1 MQRRALLLLPGLI
14 GCQRP
19 EPVASAVE
27 TVRIV
32 DLNRG
37 LITVEKVVKT
47 KAEWRKALLPTRYWV
62 MREAGTEQPF
72 TGEYDKYHGSG
83 HFACAGCRTVLFS
96 GEHKFNSGTGW
107 PSFWQPLAP
116 QNILKR
122 ADGDRIE
129 VLCVR
134 CDGHLGHV
142 FDDGP
147 PPTGL
152 RYCINSIA
160 LELITT

>member
-1 MQRRALLLLPGLI
+1 VTRRWWVVLPLAS
-14 GCQRP
+14 CAKREVVTP
-19 EPVASAVE
+19 ESE
-27 TVRIV
+27 MLRIV
-32 DLNRG
+32 DMEKG
-37 LITVEKVVKT
+37 IVTVEKMVKSP
-47 KAEWRKALLPTRYWV
+47 AEWRQVMKPTRYWV

-72 TGEYDKYHGSG
+72 TGEYDKYQGSG
-83 HFACAGCRTVLFS
+83 TFYCAGCGTAVFS
-96 GEHKFNSGTGW
+96 GEHKFDSGTGW
-107 PSFWQPLAP
+107 PSFWQPAAP
-116 QNILKR
+116 QNVAKR

-129 VLCVR
+129 VHCVR

-160 LELITT
+160 LTLTR

>member
-1 MQRRALLLLPGLI
+1 MKRRLCLLAPLAACARRPDPLPA
-14 GCQRP
+14 P
-19 EPVASAVE
+19 A
-27 TVRIV
+27 TVRLA
-32 DLNRG
+32 DPAQG
-37 LITVEKVVKT
+37 MITVDKIVRT
-47 KAEWRKALLPTRYWV
+47 KAEWRQALSPTRYWV

-72 TGEYDKYHGSG
+72 TGEYHDYSG
-83 HFACAGCRTVLFS
+83 PGLFRCAACATALFS
-96 GEHKFNSGTGW
+96 GDHKFPSSSGW

-122 ADGDRIE
+122 PDGDRTE
-129 VLCVR
+129 VLCIR
-134 CDGHLGHV
+134 CESHLGHV

-160 LELITT
+160 LTLTT

>member
-1 MQRRALLLLPGLI
+1 MKRRAWLLLPLAS
-14 GCQRP
+14 CARREQF
-19 EPVASAVE
+19 VAVPE
-27 TVRIV
+27 TVRIAEP
-32 DLNRG
+32 G
-37 LITVEKVVKT
+37 KGMMTVEKVIKT
-47 KAEWRKALLPTRYWV
+47 KAEWRQALSPTRYWV

-72 TGEYDKYHGSG
+72 SGEYNQYDGTG
-83 HFACAGCRTVLFS
+83 VFRCAACGTALFS
-96 GEHKFNSGTGW
+96 GDHKFASSSGW

-122 ADGDRIE
+122 QDGDRIE
-129 VLCVR
+129 VLCIR
-134 CDGHLGHV
+134 CEGHLGHV

-160 LELITT
+160 LELTK